1 MAKTSLKS
9 RLAQRDSLL
18 GIFYKTPSPMIAEV
32 LAKTSL
38 DVIVMDAEHAPFDP
52 LSADQCIAIFR
63 LAGKPVLV
71 RPPAMR
77 PEYVQYALDSGADGI
92 LAPHISTPERAQQLV
107 DACYYGKG
115 ARGYAGTTRAA
126 DFGQIDMAS
135 YMLQARSN
143 TAVVAMIEDLEA
155 LDCLDQIF
163 DVDGIDAFFIGRAD
177 LAAALG
183 ESSVLSEPSM
193 AVCEQ
198 IVSAA
203 RRCGKCIGMFSPNVD
218 DALQW
223 KSMGAHFF
231 FMSSDHALLLQG
243 ANRLVSALSGNE

>member
-1 MAKTSLKS
+1 M
-9 RLAQRDSLL
+9 L
-18 GIFYKTPSPMIAEV
+18 GLFYKTPSPMIAEV
-32 LAKTSL
+32 LARTGL

-77 PEYVQYALDSGADGI
+77 PEYIQYALDSGADGV
-92 LAPHISTPERAQQLV
+92 LAPHISSPELAQQLV
-107 DACYYGKG
+107 DSCYYGKG

-126 DFGQIDMAS
+126 DFGQTAMAT
-135 YMLQARSN
+135 YMREARSN
-143 TAVVAMIEDLEA
+143 TAVVAMIEDIQALE
-155 LDCLDQIF
+155 CLDQIF

-183 ESSVLSEPSM
+183 ESSVLSQPSM

-203 RRCGKCIGMFSPNVD
+203 KGHGKCIGMFSPNVD
-218 DALQW
+218 DARHW
-223 KSMGAHFF
+223 KSIGVDFF

-243 ANRLVSALSGNE
+243 AAELVKALSNNN